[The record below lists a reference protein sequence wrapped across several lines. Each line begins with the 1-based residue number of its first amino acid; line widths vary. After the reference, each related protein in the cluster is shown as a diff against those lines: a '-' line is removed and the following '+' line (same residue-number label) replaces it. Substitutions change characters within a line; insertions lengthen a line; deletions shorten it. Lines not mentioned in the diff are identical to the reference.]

1 MTEKNDNVYLHS
13 YETYNN
19 EGMHKTYVTGR
30 CLFHFIDILQVFEI
44 NLVKTFI
51 RLSCH
56 SRLIKTVKLIRLI
69 IKCFKK
75 KRLPSFNKF
84 YFDLPTGPSFQY
96 LLLMLVQHYITVR
109 NNGNYTILPGLHT
122 TRICLILANIY
133 TQPRKSPQLFLI
145 VNFKGNYCKKRKDA
159 FALQKSVYSYLNA
172 Y

>member
-1 MTEKNDNVYLHS
+1 MVPTAKSLYGSYYNNPKIMLLLKLMQDQFKHFFCNEFQRHEYLPYCKLPFWEDNLQLNFPNYVMTEKNDNVYMHS

-30 CLFHFIDILQVFEI
+30 YLFHFIDILQVFEI

-96 LLLMLVQHYITVR
+96 LLPVLVQHYIT
-109 NNGNYTILPGLHT
+109 
-122 TRICLILANIY
+122 
-133 TQPRKSPQLFLI
+133 
-145 VNFKGNYCKKRKDA
+145 
-159 FALQKSVYSYLNA
+159 
-172 Y
+172 

>member
-1 MTEKNDNVYLHS
+1 MTEKNDNVYVHS

-19 EGMHKTYVTGR
+19 EGMHQTHVTGR
-30 CLFHFIDILQVFEI
+30 CLFHFIDILQVFKI

-69 IKCFKK
+69 IKYFKK
-75 KRLPSFNKF
+75 KILPSFIKL
-84 YFDLPTGPSFQY
+84 YFDLPTGPSFRY
-96 LLLMLVQHYITVR
+96 LLPVLVQHYIIR
-109 NNGNYTILPGLHT
+109 NNGNHTILPGLHT
-122 TRICLILANIY
+122 SRICSILANRY
-133 TQPRKSPQLFLI
+133 TKPRKLPQFFLM